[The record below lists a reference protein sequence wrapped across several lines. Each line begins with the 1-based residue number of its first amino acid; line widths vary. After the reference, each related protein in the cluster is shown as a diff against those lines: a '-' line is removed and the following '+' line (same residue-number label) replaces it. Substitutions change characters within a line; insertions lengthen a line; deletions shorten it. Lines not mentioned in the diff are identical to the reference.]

1 MVLWSIY
8 IERISYE
15 NLLEHPLQMQSCKAS
30 RVSRSILRKF
40 TKIFHAKQF
49 DSGVLNLTLDFLTP
63 EFTYFPDSF
72 EAKIPFF
79 HFES

>member
-1 MVLWSIY
+1 
-8 IERISYE
+8 
-15 NLLEHPLQMQSCKAS
+15 MQSCKAS